1 MNFFNRREKLFSGK
15 PKFMLSFQY
24 LKILTFIILSFGL
37 AFLLLIASL
46 KISSKDYDAEKLSA
60 YECGFTPIGDARQ
73 PFHVRFYLVGIL
85 FLLFD
90 LEVIFLFPWAVAMP
104 WFTLVEFYYGFF
116 MVMFFLIL
124 LTIGYIYEW
133 DKGALDWE

>member
-1 MNFFNRREKLFSGK
+1 MSLHLE
-15 PKFMLSFQY
+15 Y
-24 LKILTFIILSFGL
+24 LKIFFFIGFSFGL
-37 AFLLLIASL
+37 AFLLLVASL
-46 KISSKDYDAEKLSA
+46 KISSKEYDAEKLSA

-90 LEVIFLFPWAVAMP
+90 LEVIFLFPWAVSLH
-104 WFTLVEFYYGFF
+104 WFNVTEFYYSLSV
-116 MVMFFLIL
+116 VMSFLVL
-124 LTIGYIYEW
+124 LTIGYVYEW

>member
-1 MNFFNRREKLFSGK
+1 
-15 PKFMLSFQY
+15 MLLHLEY
-24 LKILTFIILSFGL
+24 LKIFFFIGFSFGL
-37 AFLLLIASL
+37 AFLLLVASL
-46 KISSKDYDAEKLSA
+46 KISSKEYDAEKLSA

-90 LEVIFLFPWAVAMP
+90 LEVIFLFPWAVSLH
-104 WFTLVEFYYGFF
+104 WFNVTEFYYSLFV
-116 MVMFFLIL
+116 VMSFLLL
-124 LTIGYIYEW
+124 LTIGYVYEW

>member
-1 MNFFNRREKLFSGK
+1 MNHLNIE
-15 PKFMLSFQY
+15 Y
-24 LKILTFIILSFGL
+24 LKIIIHVGYSFGL
-37 AFLLLIASL
+37 AYLLLIISL
-46 KISSKDYDAEKLSA
+46 LISSKLFDSEKLSA

-104 WFTLVEFYYGFF
+104 WFNLHQLYQSLFIIISFV
-116 MVMFFLIL
+116 LL
-124 LTIGYIYEW
+124 LTVGYIYEW

>member
-1 MNFFNRREKLFSGK
+1 V
-15 PKFMLSFQY
+15 
-24 LKILTFIILSFGL
+24 
-37 AFLLLIASL
+37 ASL
-46 KISSKDYDAEKLSA
+46 KISSKEYDAEKLSA

-90 LEVIFLFPWAVAMP
+90 LEVIFLFPWAVSLH
-104 WFTLVEFYYGFF
+104 WFNVAEFYYSLYV
-116 MVMFFLIL
+116 VMSFLLL
-124 LTIGYIYEW
+124 LTIGYVYEW

>member
-1 MNFFNRREKLFSGK
+1 
-15 PKFMLSFQY
+15 MLLHLEY
-24 LKILTFIILSFGL
+24 LKIFFFIGFSFGL
-37 AFLLLIASL
+37 AFLLLVASL
-46 KISSKDYDAEKLSA
+46 KISSKEYDAEKLSA

-90 LEVIFLFPWAVAMP
+90 LEVIFLFPWAVSLH
-104 WFTLVEFYYGFF
+104 WFNVTEFYYSLSV
-116 MVMFFLIL
+116 VMSFLVL
-124 LTIGYIYEW
+124 LTIGYVYEW

>member
-1 MNFFNRREKLFSGK
+1 
-15 PKFMLSFQY
+15 MLSLEY
-24 LKILTFIILSFGL
+24 LKILVYVMLGFGL
-37 AFLLLIASL
+37 AFLLLIVSL
-46 KISSKDYDAEKLSA
+46 KISSKEYDAEKLSA

-90 LEVIFLFPWAVAMP
+90 LEVIFLFPWAVSFH
-104 WFTLVEFYYGFF
+104 WFNTAELYYSFCV
-116 MVMFFLIL
+116 VMYFLTL
-124 LTIGYIYEW
+124 LTIGYVYEW

>member
-1 MNFFNRREKLFSGK
+1 
-15 PKFMLSFQY
+15 MLSLEY
-24 LKILTFIILSFGL
+24 LKILIYVGLSFGL
-37 AFLLLIASL
+37 ALLLLVLSL
-46 KISSKDYDAEKLSA
+46 KISSKEYDAEKLSA

-90 LEVIFLFPWAVAMP
+90 LEVIFLFPWAVSMH
-104 WFTLVEFYYGFF
+104 WFNVTEFYYSFAV
-116 MVMFFLIL
+116 VMFFLFL
-124 LTIGYIYEW
+124 LTVGYVYEW

>member
-1 MNFFNRREKLFSGK
+1 
-15 PKFMLSFQY
+15 MLSLEY
-24 LKILTFIILSFGL
+24 LKILLYVILSFGL
-37 AFLLLIASL
+37 ALVLLLASL
-46 KISSKDYDAEKLSA
+46 KISSKEYDAEKLSA
-60 YECGFTPIGDARQ
+60 YECGFTPVGDARQ

-90 LEVIFLFPWAVAMP
+90 LEVIFLFPWAISMH
-104 WFTLVEFYYGFF
+104 WFNSTEFFYGFF
-116 MVMFFLIL
+116 VVMFFLFL

>member
-1 MNFFNRREKLFSGK
+1 
-15 PKFMLSFQY
+15 MLSLEY
-24 LKILTFIILSFGL
+24 LKILVFISLSFGL
-37 AFLLLIASL
+37 AFLLLIVSL
-46 KISSKDYDAEKLSA
+46 KISSKEYDAEKLSA

-90 LEVIFLFPWAVAMP
+90 LEVIFLFPWAICNHWLTAEQYYYS
-104 WFTLVEFYYGFF
+104 FTT
-116 MVMFFLIL
+116 VMFFLLL

-133 DKGALDWE
+133 EKGALDWE

>member
-1 MNFFNRREKLFSGK
+1 
-15 PKFMLSFQY
+15 MLHLEY
-24 LKILTFIILSFGL
+24 LKIFFFIGFSFGL

-46 KISSKDYDAEKLSA
+46 KISSKEYDAEKLSA

-90 LEVIFLFPWAVAMP
+90 LEVIFLFPWAVSLH
-104 WFTLVEFYYGFF
+104 WFNVTEFYYSLF
-116 MVMFFLIL
+116 MVMSFLLL
-124 LTIGYIYEW
+124 LTVGYVYEW

>member
-1 MNFFNRREKLFSGK
+1 
-15 PKFMLSFQY
+15 MLQLEY
-24 LKILTFIILSFGL
+24 LKIFFFICFSFGL

-46 KISSKDYDAEKLSA
+46 KISSKEYDAEKLSA

-90 LEVIFLFPWAVAMP
+90 LEVIFLFPWAVSLH
-104 WFTLVEFYYGFF
+104 WFNITEFYYSLSV
-116 MVMFFLIL
+116 VMFFLLL
-124 LTIGYIYEW
+124 LTVGYIYEW

>member
-1 MNFFNRREKLFSGK
+1 
-15 PKFMLSFQY
+15 MLQLEY
-24 LKILTFIILSFGL
+24 LKIFFFFFFSFSLS
-37 AFLLLIASL
+37 FLLLIASL
-46 KISSKDYDAEKLSA
+46 KISSKEYDAEKLSA

-90 LEVIFLFPWAVAMP
+90 LEVIFLFPWAVSLH
-104 WFTLVEFYYGFF
+104 WFNITEFYYSLSV
-116 MVMFFLIL
+116 VMFFLLL
-124 LTIGYIYEW
+124 LTVGYIYEW

>member
-1 MNFFNRREKLFSGK
+1 
-15 PKFMLSFQY
+15 MLHLEY
-24 LKILTFIILSFGL
+24 LKILIYVALSFGL
-37 AFLLLIASL
+37 SFLLLVLSL
-46 KISSKDYDAEKLSA
+46 AITSKEYDAEKLSA

-104 WFTLVEFYYGFF
+104 WFTPAEFATGFSA
-116 MVMFFLIL
+116 VLFFLTL
-124 LTIGYIYEW
+124 LTVGYLYEW

>member
-1 MNFFNRREKLFSGK
+1 MNFI
-15 PKFMLSFQY
+15 MLNLEY
-24 LKILTFIILSFGL
+24 LKILIYVGLSFGL
-37 AFLLLIASL
+37 ALLLLVLSL
-46 KISSKDYDAEKLSA
+46 KISSKEYDAEKLSA

-90 LEVIFLFPWAVAMP
+90 LEVIFLFPWAMSLH
-104 WFTLVEFYYGFF
+104 WFNHLEFIYSFSI
-116 MVMFFLIL
+116 VMFFLTL

>member
-1 MNFFNRREKLFSGK
+1 MNFI
-15 PKFMLSFQY
+15 MLSLEY
-24 LKILTFIILSFGL
+24 LKILIYVGLSFGL
-37 AFLLLIASL
+37 ALLLLVLSL
-46 KISSKDYDAEKLSA
+46 KISSKEYDAEKLSA

-90 LEVIFLFPWAVAMP
+90 LEVIFLFPWAVSMH
-104 WFTLVEFYYGFF
+104 WFSVTEFYYSFAV
-116 MVMFFLIL
+116 VMFFLFL
-124 LTIGYIYEW
+124 LTIGYVYEW

>member
-1 MNFFNRREKLFSGK
+1 
-15 PKFMLSFQY
+15 MLLHLEY
-24 LKILTFIILSFGL
+24 LKIFFFIGFSFVL
-37 AFLLLIASL
+37 AFLLLVASL
-46 KISSKDYDAEKLSA
+46 KISSKEYDAEKLSA

-90 LEVIFLFPWAVAMP
+90 LEVIFLFPWAVSLH
-104 WFTLVEFYYGFF
+104 WFNVTEFYYSLSV
-116 MVMFFLIL
+116 VMSFLVL
-124 LTIGYIYEW
+124 LTIGYVYEW

>member
-1 MNFFNRREKLFSGK
+1 MSLHLE
-15 PKFMLSFQY
+15 Y
-24 LKILTFIILSFGL
+24 LKIFFFIGFSFGL
-37 AFLLLIASL
+37 AFLLLVASL
-46 KISSKDYDAEKLSA
+46 KISSKEYDAEKLSA

-90 LEVIFLFPWAVAMP
+90 LEVIFLFPWAVSLH
-104 WFTLVEFYYGFF
+104 WFNVTEFYYSLYV
-116 MVMFFLIL
+116 VMSFLLL
-124 LTIGYIYEW
+124 LTIGYVYEW

>member
-1 MNFFNRREKLFSGK
+1 MGAGRNLEQNNFYL
-15 PKFMLSFQY
+15 MLTLEY
-24 LKILTFIILSFGL
+24 LKILLYVVFSFGL
-37 AFLLLIASL
+37 AFLLLLVSL
-46 KISSKDYDAEKLSA
+46 QISSKDYDAEKLSA

-90 LEVIFLFPWAVAMP
+90 LEVIFLFPWAMAMS
-104 WFTLVEFYYGFF
+104 WFDITEFYYALYT
-116 MVMFFLIL
+116 MFFFLFL
-124 LTIGYIYEW
+124 LTVGYIYEW